1 MLVTHE
7 MDLPESF
14 ASIKEP
20 WRRRPG
26 IRFQ

>member
-7 MDLPESF
+7 SDLPESF
-14 ASIKEP
+14 ASFMEP
-20 WRRRPG
+20 SQRRPG